1 MIFDTHMHTILSSD
15 SQMEIADLIESKNIL
30 NIGTILTEH
39 VDFNYP
45 DPNLFRA
52 DIDNFFKSYSKYRD
66 SSLLLGVE
74 IGLSSSIVEKNKN
87 LISSYPFDYVIGSIH
102 SIKDIDIYSFFDTNN
117 MEKEEF
123 FKTYFEEG
131 IKYIKEFDDFDSL
144 GHIDYP
150 CRYCN
155 YENNEF
161 TLKEHEHYLKKLFK
175 ILIDKKKVLE
185 LNTRRLNNPKVY
197 NALLPVYKLYKNLG
211 GKYVTLGSDA
221 HEAKSIGVN
230 FKLAKRFLEET
241 DLIPV
246 YFQNRIMKSS

>member
-15 SQMEIADLIESKNIL
+15 SQMKIADLIQSKDNL
-30 NIGTILTEH
+30 KIGTILTEH

-52 DIDNFFKSYSKYRD
+52 DMDNFFKSYSKYRD
-66 SSLLLGVE
+66 DTLLLGVE

-102 SIKDIDIYSFFDTNN
+102 SIKDLDIYSFFDSNN
-117 MEKEEF
+117 MAKDEF

-131 IKYIKEFDDFDSL
+131 IKYITEFDDFDSL

-161 TLKEHEHYLKKLFK
+161 TLKEHEKYLKRLFDL
-175 ILIDKKKVLE
+175 LINKNKVLE
-185 LNTRRLNNPKVY
+185 LNTRRLSIPKVY
-197 NALLPVYKLYKNLG
+197 NSLIPVYKLYKSLG

-221 HEAKSIGVN
+221 HESTSIGIN
-230 FKLAKRFLEET
+230 FKHAKRFLEET
-241 DLIPV
+241 GLIPV
-246 YFQNRIMKSS
+246 YFQNRIMKFS